1 MQVTFPYDET
11 DFPPVEIPDANLL
24 GVFEP
29 KAFEPVV
36 DVGACVREAIENPI
50 GSATVET
57 LARGKR
63 TALIISDD
71 YTRQTPVDAIIPI
84 LEDKLRAAGVEEI
97 RILVALGTHRAM
109 TEQEKLTR
117 FGADICARFE
127 IIDHEYKNPDA
138 LVDMGTTARGTHFLV
153 NRAALE
159 ADLVIGLGQIAPHR
173 IAGYS
178 GGSKIVL
185 PGISGAEAIA
195 HTHWIGGRED
205 GEKMLGFA
213 ENPVREEMNA
223 CAAMAGLRFIV
234 NAICDPEGRL
244 IGMVAGDVIEAHLKG
259 CELARD
265 VFGVNVPEQADIVIA
280 DSFPKDI
287 ELWQAAKALYAADLM
302 VKPGGVVILVSPCVE
317 GVSRA
322 HPLILERG
330 YTSEDET
337 LCEVESGQ
345 LTNLSVA
352 SHCLRVGR
360 LIKDK
365 ATGIMVRNGIP
376 REDQEHLGFI
386 SADTPEEALN
396 KAFEIAGKDATIAV
410 LRHGGE
416 ALPVMGT
423 LKTLREVVARIESS
437 GPISAETVR
446 SWMRSPSV
454 EVLGAVSHIVT
465 YPPYWERITPPL
477 DEEELAGFLFAL
489 YERCMREDPQGDW
502 ALSRYEATRELV
514 GWFDAVPGD
523 EDLGEQTFVLGLKK
537 WLAELYR
544 ASAEDVREAIVCGAL
559 EHILEDPRW
568 RPYFSDWHDD
578 PALREAYLRAMEWAM
593 AHER

>member
-1 MQVTFPYDET
+1 MRVTFPYDQD
-11 DFPPVEIPDANLL
+11 DFPPVDIPDDSFL

-29 KAFEPVV
+29 KASEPVA
-36 DVGACVREAIENPI
+36 DARACVVDAIENPI
-50 GSATVET
+50 GCATIEE

-71 YTRQTPVDAIIPI
+71 YTRQTPVDVIIPI
-84 LEDKLRAAGVEEI
+84 LEQKLRVAGIERI

-109 TEQEKLTR
+109 TEQEKLAR
-117 FGADICARFE
+117 FGADVCARFE
-127 IIDHEYKNPDA
+127 IIDHEYANPDA

-153 NRAALE
+153 NRLALE

-185 PGISGAEAIA
+185 PGICGAEGIA
-195 HTHWIGGRED
+195 HTHWIGGTED

-213 ENPVREEMNA
+213 ENPVRDEMNA

-244 IGMVAGDVIEAHLKG
+244 IGMVAGDVVQAHLAG
-259 CELARD
+259 CELARE
-265 VFGVNVPEQADIVIA
+265 VFGVSVPEQADIVIA

-330 YTSEDET
+330 YTSEDQT

-376 REDQEHLGFI
+376 RADQQRLGFI
-386 SADTPEEALN
+386 CADTPQEALMQ
-396 KAFEIAGKDATIAV
+396 AFDLVGENATVAV

-416 ALPVMGT
+416 ALPV
-423 LKTLREVVARIESS
+423 
-437 GPISAETVR
+437 
-446 SWMRSPSV
+446 
-454 EVLGAVSHIVT
+454 
-465 YPPYWERITPPL
+465 
-477 DEEELAGFLFAL
+477 
-489 YERCMREDPQGDW
+489 
-502 ALSRYEATRELV
+502 V
-514 GWFDAVPGD
+514 G
-523 EDLGEQTFVLGLKK
+523 
-537 WLAELYR
+537 
-544 ASAEDVREAIVCGAL
+544 
-559 EHILEDPRW
+559 
-568 RPYFSDWHDD
+568 
-578 PALREAYLRAMEWAM
+578 
-593 AHER
+593 